1 MKPSW
6 LMYFLAMVYTIQVT
20 MHFGWNA
27 TPESDNEFVIEVLI
41 LIFAALV
48 YIADLLER
56 LQKEAA

>member
-1 MKPSW
+1 
-6 LMYFLAMVYTIQVT
+6 MYFLAMVYTIQVT
-20 MHFGWNA
+20 TYFGWNA

>member
-1 MKPSW
+1 
-6 LMYFLAMVYTIQVT
+6 MYFLAMVYTIQVT